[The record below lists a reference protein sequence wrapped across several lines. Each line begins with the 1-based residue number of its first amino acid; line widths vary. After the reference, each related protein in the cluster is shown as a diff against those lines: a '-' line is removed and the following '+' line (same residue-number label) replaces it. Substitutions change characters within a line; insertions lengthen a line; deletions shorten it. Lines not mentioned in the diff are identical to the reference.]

1 LDDAEPTVV
10 YSAVAESI
18 DGDGDYALC
27 EEADVR
33 ISTIGPPIREVYKF
47 HALED
52 GRLDDT
58 KRVIERALEQVEIR
72 LDRFQRNPNPSL
84 LCDPRYEV
92 GC

>member
-1 LDDAEPTVV
+1 M
-10 YSAVAESI
+10 
-18 DGDGDYALC
+18 GDGDYTLC

-58 KRVIERALEQVEIR
+58 KRVIERALEQVSIAFNATLIR
-72 LDRFQRNPNPSL
+72 LCSVIPDMRSDVNERSIKETTALGNL
-84 LCDPRYEV
+84 WY
-92 GC
+92 